1 MNCEE
6 LLLRVGIF
14 LWTYEDMAMVQKT
27 IQAGLHHWPWG
38 SCSFCARNLDHAN
51 LVFIS
56 LSGSMQWGGDKYTP
70 KSWCLQESS
79 NSGTIWNL
87 RVMEGSTSNEDGGGC
102 TAITDAT
109 FCSWDRCLHW
119 QKAIFSHGICIEL
132 LVISEELH
140 KWYEV

>member
-1 MNCEE
+1 VKSFCWGLVFFCEPM
-6 LLLRVGIF
+6 R
-14 LWTYEDMAMVQKT
+14 T
-27 IQAGLHHWPWG
+27 WPWSRKPSKPDFTIDPEG
-38 SCSFCARNLDHAN
+38 AAVSVPETKALDHAN

-56 LSGSMQWGGDKYTP
+56 LSGSMQWGGDTYTP

-87 RVMEGSTSNEDGGGC
+87 RVMEGSTSNEDGGEC

-119 QKAIFSHGICIEL
+119 QKAIFSHGIYIEL